1 MQYKNKN
8 DFKKDLKRLLSNY
21 KNYSDICHRLWRGK
35 RSLRE
40 EELEGLLLQEKRVRE
55 KTNKAFGEMEKYIIR
70 LGAERFMVNPLLP
83 GYKYSVFDEALSHP
97 IFNNPNKRDCLDR
110 AIQSLVKVIGKV
122 ESLSE
127 VEFKDILI
135 GPKKPTSP
143 LISITTRAFSFIKD
157 KKLKEII
164 ERDYSEIVKGFATDC
179 YKSVIILC
187 GGSLEALLLYRL
199 RENEQAAKKSN
210 KAPKEEDIEKWDLN
224 YLIDVATDIK
234 IIENPAIKKLSH
246 SVREYRN
253 LVHPGR
259 ELRSRLKVEPEEAK
273 IAFEVLNILIREF
286 KKDYKE

>member
-8 DFKKDLKRLLSNY
+8 DFKKDLEILLSNF
-21 KNYSDICHRLWRGK
+21 KNYSIICRKLWRDNRYLK
-35 RSLRE
+35 V
-40 EELEGLLLQEKRVRE
+40 EELEGLLLQEEKVRE
-55 KTNKAFGEMEKYIIR
+55 KTNKSFGKMEKYIIR
-70 LGAERFMVNPLLP
+70 LGAERFIVFPFLP
-83 GYKYSVFDEALSHP
+83 GHKYSVFDEALSHK
-97 IFNNPNKRDCLDR
+97 IFNNPNKRDCLYR

-143 LISITTRAFSFIKD
+143 LISITTRDFSFIKD

-164 ERDYSEIVKGFATDC
+164 ERDYSEIVKGFATER

-210 KAPKEEDIEKWDLN
+210 KAPKEDIEKWDLN
-224 YLIDVATDIK
+224 NLIDVATDIK

-253 LVHPGR
+253 LIHPGR
-259 ELRSRLKVEPEEAK
+259 ELRSGLKVEPEEAK